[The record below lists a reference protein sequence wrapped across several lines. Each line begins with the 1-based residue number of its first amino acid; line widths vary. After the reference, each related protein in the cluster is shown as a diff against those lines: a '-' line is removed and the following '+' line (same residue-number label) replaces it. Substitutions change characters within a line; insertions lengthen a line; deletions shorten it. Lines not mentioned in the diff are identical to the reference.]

1 MTSTQAVNISHTV
14 YSDYAT
20 PKLIV
25 DRVMADE
32 EDGWLYKVTETG
44 QDSGRWTIDVYDS
57 DDKYVG
63 TF

>member
-1 MTSTQAVNISHTV
+1 MANTNHVIYT
-14 YSDYAT
+14 DYAT
-20 PKLIV
+20 AKIIV

-32 EDGWLYKVTETG
+32 EDGWLYKVNETG
-44 QDSGRWTIDVYDS
+44 EDSGRWVIDVYDA